1 MSWMASLSNSS
12 FQELVNDIYYHL
24 TGDILKAEGDITV
37 IRLLEVLYDSR
48 DIDAIRSILE
58 MEEQI
63 SIGEGR
69 LRQQSEEAKKLKET
83 LEAFTQLQEAQKKLE
98 SLTVSLRREKARKG
112 EEFNEEEVENLTS
125 SISTIRQ
132 EIKSLKSKTK
142 GQSAENV
149 LQRLRQLEPK
159 SDDRIKRE
167 KRGTSTKRD
176 FTAILNR
183 VLSNENK
190 LKITSTVA
198 LTDSQIN
205 AQVKEYQKVLEEF
218 AKTVGE
224 LGDDFS
230 EITDSY
236 VSQYRKDLEN
246 FDTDLMLIANVRKRL
261 SQLKSQQKMYVAELG
276 KRKKQYEKTG
286 EQKEAEL
293 LASSKINLAITTD
306 RLRAIQALI
315 PNLTNLKGAT
325 LPKPIKRKEETIP
338 FDKAILLNLPLVV
351 EALRLTSDALDAALS
366 SNRDIPQQKID
377 QINKLLK
384 KGKSELI
391 ELQKKAVEV
400 EKEFNAKMEIIE
412 DFTQKIFNPG
422 EGKEIPTLR
431 QFPDRGRYSKTGK
444 ISSKSKITGIGIGEG
459 SIQES
464 YLTLLKEFANIT
476 DRYSQRNSRAQNNR
490 IFADFFRNSAAYP
503 LVGKVIDIV
512 RSPTQDIDIFYELK
526 INKAGN
532 IVEATRFRSYQKG
545 YDDVG
550 KYLRKILDNLTAK
563 SSIISDM
570 SLFVKDTLGMAPFS
584 QGKKSNL
591 MEMLRAERENLKEQR
606 KQSRALKK
614 TPFKKVERLLDAS
627 RTLPAIKRSEF
638 KTLLTLKTLLD
649 EDDGSDESQQA
660 LHKLLLS
667 DAKYKNKVASLLAK
681 IDEAKFQIKGNF
693 LKMSEEK
700 RQKLFEEVIRN
711 NSDTLSGAIPNPKSY
726 EGRKTLFEIAVAE
739 DPKVRKLEEEIDDL
753 INSTI
758 DEYSNS
764 VLYNSIEII
773 LNYLRINEQNSEV
786 KPGLFASKERLE
798 QVAKLADENEAEAL
812 EYFKGKTFTAEEQF
826 LISEMNKS
834 KEMQRE
840 LEGSIDKV
848 IGKILDNLA
857 SDRAISNQIASVL
870 GGLESEEVKYETED
884 GLKDLTVDYL
894 GGVIRGKEGRK
905 TKADITRK
913 LIAAGAW
920 SPDADKLLSEVKGLR
935 KELEDLKKWVNFYG
949 LAAKLGLEEE
959 KE

>member
-1 MSWMASLSNSS
+1 MASLSNSS

-24 TGDILKAEGDITV
+24 TGNILKAEGDITV

-98 SLTVSLRREKARKG
+98 PLTVSLRREKARKG

-190 LKITSTVA
+190 LKVTSTVA

-246 FDTDLMLIANVRKRL
+246 FDTDLMRIANARKRL
-261 SQLKSQQKMYVAELG
+261 STLKSQQKKYTAEVE

-286 EQKEAEL
+286 EDEEL
-293 LASSKINLAITTD
+293 LASSQINLALTTD

-366 SNRDIPQQKID
+366 SDRDVPQQKIKRVKD
-377 QINKLLK
+377 LLT

-422 EGKEIPTLR
+422 KGKEIPTLR
-431 QFPDRGRYSKTGK
+431 QFPDRGRYSRTGK

-464 YLTLLKEFANIT
+464 YLNLLKEFANIT

-503 LVGKVIDIV
+503 LVGKVIDVV
-512 RSPTQDIDIFYELK
+512 RSPKQDIDIFYELK
-526 INKAGN
+526 IDGGN

-614 TPFKKVERLLDAS
+614 TPFKKVERLLYAS

-638 KTLLTLKTLLD
+638 KTLVTLKALLD
-649 EDDGSDESQQA
+649 EGYEENRDA

-667 DAKYKNKVASLLAK
+667 DTKYRNEIAETFAK
-681 IDEAKFQIKGNF
+681 IDETKFRIKNSF

-700 RQKLFEEVIRN
+700 RQKLFEAVIRSN
-711 NSDTLSGAIPNPKSY
+711 PAALSGAVPNPKSY

-739 DPKVRKLEEEIDDL
+739 APKVRELEQKVDEVLEDAVIRYEE
-753 INSTI
+753 SKV
-758 DEYSNS
+758 YA
-764 VLYNSIEII
+764 SIETI
-773 LNYLRINEQNSEV
+773 LNYLKLTEEKPEV
-786 KPGLFASKERLE
+786 KPGLFSSKERLE

-812 EYFKGKTFTAEEQF
+812 QYFKNRTFTEEEKG
-826 LISEMNKS
+826 LISQIKENKQA
-834 KEMQRE
+834 QRE
-840 LEGSIDKV
+840 LENAIDNV
-848 IGKILDNLA
+848 IGKLLDNLA
-857 SDRAISNQIASVL
+857 SDRAISNQIAAVL
-870 GGLESEEVKYETED
+870 GELESKEVKYETED
-884 GLKDLTVDYL
+884 GLEDLTLDYV
-894 GGVIRGKEGRK
+894 GGVLRGKEGRK

-913 LIAAGAW
+913 LIDAGAW

-935 KELEDLKKWVNFYG
+935 KELEDLKKWVEFYG